1 MLSSPFCSTDPRGYN
16 NRAAAY
22 TKLAA
27 LPEAL
32 KDADKA
38 IEIDPKFV
46 KAFIRKSMV
55 LIGMKEPSKAM
66 EACQAVSRGC

>member
-1 MLSSPFCSTDPRGYN
+1 LTKVGEFANAVQAYSEAIKRDPTDARGYN

-32 KDADKA
+32 KDAEHA
-38 IEIDPKFV
+38 IELDNKF
-46 KAFIRKSMV
+46 
-55 LIGMKEPSKAM
+55 GMS
-66 EACQAVSRGC
+66 

>member
-1 MLSSPFCSTDPRGYN
+1 MKHYSESIKRNPEDPRGYT

-22 TKLAA
+22 TKLLA

-38 IEIDPKFV
+38 IEV
-46 KAFIRKSMV
+46 KPDFGEFLPFLSLKHERGAKS
-55 LIGMKEPSKAM
+55 
-66 EACQAVSRGC
+66 